1 MLEITKAF
9 EIITGKVEEVLIP
22 KGYTKQSVAQDD
34 NELTALYTGDIAYSI
49 VYYKEKMRI
58 VLRTCDVEDGE
69 PDNAWKTVATWLFDP
84 AADSTREAEN
94 IGEDFAETIR
104 GPKQIAA
111 QKQKKKNKD
120 GDNNSDPLFF
130 ANRMV
135 TYFPELRDD
144 IAYEKAHYTS
154 FRGITFAEEKIKPR
168 FVEYVGK
175 ANEKTIAK
183 MSKNFAGL
191 YDTGD
196 LDVKG
201 IITYV
206 LLNALD
212 DDKYEA
218 FSAEFEKD
226 LKKIADA
233 SRKLRG
239 KKVKPEKPKKP
250 NKFIAEN
257 LNGTIN

>member
-22 KGYTKQSVAQDD
+22 KGYTKQNVAPD
-34 NELTALYTGDIAYSI
+34 EKEMTALYTGEIAYSI
-49 VYYKEKMRI
+49 VYYSEKMRI
-58 VLRTCDVEDGE
+58 VLRTCDVENGE
-69 PDNAWKTVATWLFDP
+69 PDNSWKTVATWLFDP
-84 AADSTREAEN
+84 DADSAKEAEN
-94 IGEDFAETIR
+94 IGSDFAETIR
-104 GPKQIAA
+104 GPKQTAV
-111 QKQKKKNKD
+111 QKQKKRNKD

-135 TYFPELRDD
+135 AYFPELRDD

-154 FRGITFAEEKIKPR
+154 FRGITFAEEKIRPR

-175 ANEKTIAK
+175 ANGKTIEK
-183 MSKNFAGL
+183 MSKNIASL

-201 IITYV
+201 IVTYV

-212 DDKYEA
+212 DEQYEQ
-218 FSAEFEKD
+218 FTAEFEKD

-233 SRKLRG
+233 SRNLRG
-239 KKVKPEKPKKP
+239 KKIKPEKLKKQ
-250 NKFIAEN
+250 NKYIAEN
-257 LNGTIN
+257 LNGMR